1 MTSLRLSLLVPLALL
16 TACAS
21 HMSEVEPVAK
31 DQYRVSYNAGMHA
44 ATWVEIKNK
53 ARERAEAYCAAQGL
67 RMVKPETFSNGATG
81 LGAKEATLVFT
92 CEQPPAPPEH
102 TQPKL

>member
-1 MTSLRLSLLVPLALL
+1 LLLPLALL

-21 HMSEVEPVAK
+21 HMSEVQPVGK
-31 DQYRVSYNAGMHA
+31 DQYRVSYNAGMRA
-44 ATWVEIKNK
+44 GTWVEIKNK
-53 ARERAEAYCAAQGL
+53 TRDRAQAYCAEQGM

-92 CEQPPAPPEH
+92 CEKPPAPSENSA
-102 TQPKL
+102 PKL

>member
-1 MTSLRLSLLVPLALL
+1 MSLRLSLLLPLALL
-16 TACAS
+16 AACAS

-31 DQYRVSYNAGMHA
+31 DQYRVSYNAGIHA

-53 ARERAEAYCAAQGL
+53 TRERAAAYCAEQGL
-67 RMVKPETFSNGATG
+67 RMVKPETYSNAATG

-92 CEQPPAPPEH
+92 CEKPPVPAEH